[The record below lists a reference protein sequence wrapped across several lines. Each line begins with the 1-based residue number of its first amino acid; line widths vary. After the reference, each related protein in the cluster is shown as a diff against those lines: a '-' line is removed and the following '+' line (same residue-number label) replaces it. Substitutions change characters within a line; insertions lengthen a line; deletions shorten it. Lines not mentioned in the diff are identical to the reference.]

1 MRTLFT
7 AEGHNAAAAPDAI
20 DKFINVSHETFW
32 LDIQAPDDDDYRLLS
47 DTFKFHQ
54 LTIEDVKHQNQRP
67 KLDGYDGYVF
77 AVVFVIALNGE
88 EVSFREH
95 HLYIAPTYL
104 VTVHLEPEPSFD
116 QLNARLAES
125 PQSACRKSSFLTYL
139 VMDALVDT
147 TFTALETLDEAVD
160 KLQDAV
166 LENATNSQLA
176 LLQEMKHSAVEMR
189 RILGA
194 QRDMFQRLV
203 TLSLELDRETTAY
216 YRDVYDHIIRQYETV
231 ELVARPA
238 HRCHGCVSLHRL
250 EPAEHDRESAHGCR
264 ESFPPLDVPDR
275 VLRDELRLAGVTD
288 RQRLRIRH
296 RPGDHG
302 YFDHHAAVLLP
313 PPRVDLSLRRYS

>member
-7 AEGHNAAAAPDAI
+7 ADGHDREVAPSDVQQLLATPRQ
-20 DKFINVSHETFW
+20 VFW

-77 AVVFVIALNGE
+77 AVVFVIALTGE

-95 HLYIAPTYL
+95 HLYIAPDYL
-104 VTVHLEPEPSFD
+104 VTVHHPAEPSFD
-116 QLNARLAES
+116 KLNQRIAES

-160 KLQDAV
+160 TLQDEV
-166 LENATNSQLA
+166 LKDANNAQLA
-176 LLQEMKHSAVEMR
+176 LLQDMKHSAVEMR

-203 TLSLELDRETTAY
+203 TLSLEADRETTAY

-231 ELVARPA
+231 D
-238 HRCHGCVSLHRL
+238 S
-250 EPAEHDRESAHGCR
+250 
-264 ESFPPLDVPDR
+264 
-275 VLRDELRLAGVTD
+275 LRDLLTGAMDVYLSTVSNRLNMTVKALTVVASLFLPLTFLTGFFGMNFGWLVSRIGTGYAFIIGVSIMAISILT
-288 RQRLRIRH
+288 QL
-296 RPGDHG
+296 
-302 YFDHHAAVLLP
+302 FFF
-313 PPRVDLSLRRYS
+313 RRRGWI

>member
-7 AEGHNAAAAPDAI
+7 TDGHNREVAASDVQQLLAAPHQ
-20 DKFINVSHETFW
+20 VFW

-77 AVVFVIALNGE
+77 AVVFVIALTAE

-95 HLYIAPTYL
+95 HLYIAPDYL
-104 VTVHLEPEPSFD
+104 VTVHLPPEPSFD
-116 QLNARLAES
+116 KLNQRIAES

-160 KLQDAV
+160 KLQDEV
-166 LENATNSQLA
+166 LQNANNAQLA
-176 LLQEMKHSAVEMR
+176 LLQDMKHSAVEMR

-203 TLSLELDRETTAY
+203 TLSLEADRETTAY

-231 ELVARPA
+231 D
-238 HRCHGCVSLHRL
+238 S
-250 EPAEHDRESAHGCR
+250 
-264 ESFPPLDVPDR
+264 
-275 VLRDELRLAGVTD
+275 LRDLLTGAMDVYLSTVSNRLNMTVKALTVVASLFLPLTFLTGFFGMNFGWLVS
-288 RQRLRIRH
+288 RI
-296 RPGDHG
+296 GTG
-302 YFDHHAAVLLP
+302 YAFIIGITIMAISILTQLFFF
-313 PPRVDLSLRRYS
+313 RRRGWI

>member
-7 AEGHNAAAAPDAI
+7 AKGHDRAVTPDEIKQLI
-20 DKFINVSHETFW
+20 DVTHETFW
-32 LDIQAPDDDDYRLLS
+32 LDIEAPDDSDYSLLS

-67 KLDGYDGYVF
+67 KLDGYDGYMF
-77 AVVFVIALNGE
+77 AVVFVIALDSD

-95 HLYIAPTYL
+95 HLFIAPNYL
-104 VTVHLEPEPSFD
+104 VTVHLLPEPSFD
-116 QLNARLAES
+116 PLNKRIAES
-125 PQSACRKSSFLTYL
+125 PQNACRKASFLTYL

-160 KLQDAV
+160 KLEDEVLVDA
-166 LENATNSQLA
+166 NSAQLA

-231 ELVARPA
+231 D
-238 HRCHGCVSLHRL
+238 S
-250 EPAEHDRESAHGCR
+250 
-264 ESFPPLDVPDR
+264 
-275 VLRDELRLAGVTD
+275 LRDLLTGAMDVYLSTVSNRLNMTVKALTVVASLFLPLTFLTGFFGQNFGWLVSRIGSGYAFVIGVLIMAISIIT
-288 RQRLRIRH
+288 QL
-296 RPGDHG
+296 
-302 YFDHHAAVLLP
+302 YFF
-313 PPRVDLSLRRYS
+313 RRRGWI

>member
-7 AEGHNAAAAPDAI
+7 AGGHNREVDASA
-20 DKFINVSHETFW
+20 VQQLLSTPHEVFW

-77 AVVFVIALNGE
+77 AVVFVIALTGD

-95 HLYIAPTYL
+95 HLYIAPDFL
-104 VTVHLEPEPSFD
+104 VTVHLQPEPSFD
-116 QLNARLAES
+116 KLNERIAET
-125 PQSACRKSSFLTYL
+125 PQSMCRKASFLTYL

-160 KLQDAV
+160 RLQDEV
-166 LENATNSQLA
+166 LKNANNAQLA
-176 LLQEMKHSAVEMR
+176 LLQDMKHSAVEMR

-203 TLSLELDRETTAY
+203 TLSLEADRETTAY

-231 ELVARPA
+231 D
-238 HRCHGCVSLHRL
+238 S
-250 EPAEHDRESAHGCR
+250 
-264 ESFPPLDVPDR
+264 
-275 VLRDELRLAGVTD
+275 LRDLLTGAMDVYLSTVSNRLNMTVKALTVVASLFLPLTFLTGFFGMNFGWLVS
-288 RQRLRIRH
+288 RI
-296 RPGDHG
+296 GTG
-302 YFDHHAAVLLP
+302 YAFAIG
-313 PPRVDLSLRRYS
+313 LSIMAISILTQLFFFRRRGWI

>member
-7 AEGHNAAAAPDAI
+7 TDGHNREVAASDVQQLLAAPHQ
-20 DKFINVSHETFW
+20 VFW

-77 AVVFVIALNGE
+77 AVVFVIALTDE

-95 HLYIAPTYL
+95 HLYIAADYL
-104 VTVHLEPEPSFD
+104 VTVHLPPEPSFD
-116 QLNARLAES
+116 KLNQRIAES

-160 KLQDAV
+160 KLQDEV
-166 LENATNSQLA
+166 LQNANQAQLA
-176 LLQEMKHSAVEMR
+176 LLQDMKHSAVEMR

-203 TLSLELDRETTAY
+203 TLSLEADRETTAY

-231 ELVARPA
+231 D
-238 HRCHGCVSLHRL
+238 S
-250 EPAEHDRESAHGCR
+250 
-264 ESFPPLDVPDR
+264 
-275 VLRDELRLAGVTD
+275 LRDLLTGAMDVYLSTVSNRLNMTVKALTVVASLFLPLTFLTGFFGMNFGWLVS
-288 RQRLRIRH
+288 RI
-296 RPGDHG
+296 GTG
-302 YFDHHAAVLLP
+302 YAFIIGI
-313 PPRVDLSLRRYS
+313 SLMTISILTQLVFFRRRGWI

>member
-7 AEGHNAAAAPDAI
+7 ADGHDREVAPSDVQQLLAAPHQ
-20 DKFINVSHETFW
+20 VFW

-77 AVVFVIALNGE
+77 AVVFVIALTAE

-95 HLYIAPTYL
+95 HLYIAPDYL
-104 VTVHLEPEPSFD
+104 VTVHLPPEPSFD
-116 QLNARLAES
+116 KLNQRIAES

-160 KLQDAV
+160 KLQDEV
-166 LENATNSQLA
+166 LQNANNAQLA
-176 LLQEMKHSAVEMR
+176 LLQDMKHSAVEMR

-203 TLSLELDRETTAY
+203 TLSLEADRETTAY

-231 ELVARPA
+231 D
-238 HRCHGCVSLHRL
+238 S
-250 EPAEHDRESAHGCR
+250 
-264 ESFPPLDVPDR
+264 
-275 VLRDELRLAGVTD
+275 LRDLLTGAMDVYLSTVSNRLNMTVKALTVVASLFLPLTFLTGFFGMNFGWLVSRIGTGYAFIIGVSIMAISILT
-288 RQRLRIRH
+288 QL
-296 RPGDHG
+296 
-302 YFDHHAAVLLP
+302 FFF
-313 PPRVDLSLRRYS
+313 RRRGWI